1 MEGTVFARRPKMPN
15 ACFLTAAGKF
25 LPGEPVSN
33 DQVEAHLGQIGSKPS
48 ALRERVLRQ
57 NGITQRYYAIDNQ
70 QKSFFT
76 NAQMAA
82 NAVRDVLAQSSLDV
96 KDIELLVA
104 ATSQG
109 DLPLPGFASMVQG
122 ELKMPP
128 CEIATLHG
136 ICGSSVVGL
145 RHAALAIGAG
155 EVKAAVCVAS
165 EFVSRLLKASRFQA
179 QGYGDTKRLPFETE
193 FLRWMLSDGA
203 GALLLQDKPAERGL
217 SLEIERIVIKS
228 YAGDFPP
235 CMFVGNRDEVYGEPS
250 IGWLDHPDYESASA
264 AGAIN
269 LHQSVDM
276 LKDVLRLCVNGVFE
290 MVEEGCLDPKGIDW
304 WVTHYSSHL
313 FREQAYELFVRG
325 GVTIPPERIYTN
337 LYTSGNVGSASFP
350 MMLGDLFRSGKL
362 RVGQRILCIVPES
375 GRFLFGYVVLRVV
388 GEQAIRQIS
397 EPYMS
402 APTPSPAAHPDSA
415 VPPDIK
421 TSGTAI
427 EEALVRQ
434 LAQVW
439 TDFENRLHHV
449 PIVAK
454 MEAGRM
460 TVQDYRDLLFNLRQQ
475 VIDGSRWISRVASN
489 ITREHFPLRSAF
501 IGHSADEHRDF
512 EMIERDYVS
521 VGGDIEAIRSGVK
534 NVGSTALSEYILS
547 RAGRENPFDL
557 IGAMFIIEGLGRRVA
572 GQWGERIREQLG
584 LEKRQ
589 VSFLTYHSAS
599 DDIHFERL
607 DAAVQSGILTE
618 SLVAEIVKA
627 ARVTARLYLL
637 QLEEIGNF

>member
-1 MEGTVFARRPKMPN
+1 MEAR
-15 ACFLTAAGKF
+15 
-25 LPGEPVSN
+25 
-33 DQVEAHLGQIGSKPS
+33 LGQVGSKPS
-48 ALRERVLRQ
+48 RLRERILRQ
-57 NGITQRYYAIDNQ
+57 NGITQRYYALDNQ
-70 QKSFFT
+70 QQTVYT

-82 NAVRDVLAQSSLDV
+82 HAVRDALMQSTLDLNEV
-96 KDIELLVA
+96 ALLVA

-136 ICGSSVVGL
+136 ICGSSVLGL
-145 RHAALAIGAG
+145 RHAAFAIGAG
-155 EVKAAVCVAS
+155 DVDTAVCVAS
-165 EFVSRLLKASRFQA
+165 EFASRLLKASRFQA
-179 QGYGDTKRLPFETE
+179 QGYGDNRRLPFEAE

-203 GALLLQDKPAERGL
+203 GALLLRDTPAERGL
-217 SLEIERIVIKS
+217 SLEVEHIVVKS

-235 CMFVGNRDEVYGEPS
+235 CMFVGDRGEVCAEPP

-269 LHQSVDM
+269 LHQRIDLLQDAV
-276 LKDVLRLCVNGVFE
+276 RLCVNGVFE
-290 MVEEGCLDPKGIDW
+290 LVEEGRLDPRGIDW

-325 GVTIPPERIYTN
+325 GLTIPLDRVFTN

-350 MMLGDLFRSGKL
+350 LMLGDLFRSGNL
-362 RVGQRILCIVPES
+362 RPGQRILCIVPES
-375 GRFLFGYVVLRVV
+375 GRFLFGYVLLRVV
-388 GEQAIRQIS
+388 GEPAGALASRPQPFQ
-397 EPYMS
+397 
-402 APTPSPAAHPDSA
+402 PSPS
-415 VPPDIK
+415 PDIR
-421 TSGTAI
+421 TGGSAI

-434 LAQVW
+434 LSQVW
-439 TDFENRLHHV
+439 TEFENRLYRV
-449 PIVAK
+449 PIIAK
-454 MEAGRM
+454 MEKGRM
-460 TVQDYRDLLFNLRQQ
+460 SLQDYRDLLFNLRQQ

-501 IGHSADEHRDF
+501 IGHSSDEHRDF

-521 VGGDIEAIRSGVK
+521 VGGDLEAIRSGVK
-534 NVGSTALSEYILS
+534 NIGSTALSEYILS
-547 RAGRENPFDL
+547 RASRENPFDL

-572 GQWGERIREQLG
+572 GKWAERIREQLD
-584 LEKRQ
+584 LEPRQ
-589 VSFLTYHSAS
+589 VSFLAYHSAS

-618 SLVAEIVKA
+618 ALVADIVKT
-627 ARVTARLYLL
+627 ARVVARLYVL

>member
-1 MEGTVFARRPKMPN
+1 MQRP
-15 ACFLTAAGKF
+15 CFLTAAGQF

-33 DQVEAHLGQIGSKPS
+33 DQMEARLGQIGSKPS

-57 NGITQRYYAIDNQ
+57 NGITQRYYAIDSQ
-70 QKSFFT
+70 QNTVIS
-76 NAQMAA
+76 NAQMAGR
-82 NAVRDVLAQSSLDV
+82 AVREAIAQSSLDL

-128 CEIATLHG
+128 CEVATLHG
-136 ICGSSVVGL
+136 ICASSVVAL

-155 EVKAAVCVAS
+155 EVKAAMCVAS

-179 QGYGDTKRLPFETE
+179 QGYGDSKRVPFETE

-203 GALLLQDKPAERGL
+203 GALLLQDKPAERGI

-228 YAGDFPP
+228 YAGDFAA

-250 IGWLDHPDYESASA
+250 LGWLDHPGYEAASA

-269 LHQSVDM
+269 LHQSVEM
-276 LKDVLRLCVNGVFE
+276 LKDVVRLGVTGVFD
-290 MVEEGCLDPKGIDW
+290 MVEAGQLDPKGIDW

-313 FREQAYELFVRG
+313 FHDQAYELFVRG
-325 GVTIPPERIYTN
+325 GLTIPRDRISTN
-337 LYTSGNVGSASFP
+337 LYTSGNMGSASFP
-350 MMLGDLFRSGKL
+350 TMLGDLFRSGKL
-362 RVGQRILCIVPES
+362 QPGERILCIVPES
-375 GRFLFGYVVLRVV
+375 GRFLFGYVALRVV
-388 GEQAIRQIS
+388 GPEGERATPKTATTANLS
-397 EPYMS
+397 AAS
-402 APTPSPAAHPDSA
+402 APTGTA
-415 VPPDIK
+415 VAPDIK
-421 TSGTAI
+421 TSGSAI
-427 EEALVRQ
+427 EESLVRQ

-439 TDFENRLHHV
+439 TEFETRLHSV

-501 IGHSADEHRDF
+501 IGHSSDEHRDF
-512 EMIERDYVS
+512 EMIERDYAS
-521 VGGDIEAIRSGVK
+521 VGGDLEVIRSGVK

-547 RAGRENPFDL
+547 RASRENPFDL

-572 GQWGERIREQLG
+572 GHWGELIREQLG

-599 DDIHFERL
+599 DEIHFERL

-618 SLVAEIVKA
+618 ALVAEVIKA

>member
-1 MEGTVFARRPKMPN
+1 MQRP
-15 ACFLTAAGKF
+15 CFLTAAGQF

-33 DQVEAHLGQIGSKPS
+33 DQMEARLGQIGSKPS
-48 ALRERVLRQ
+48 AFRERVLRQ
-57 NGITQRYYAIDNQ
+57 NGITQRYYAINDRQ
-70 QKSFFT
+70 QTVVS

-82 NAVRDVLAQSSLDV
+82 GAVRDALAQSTLDLDQV
-96 KDIELLVA
+96 GLLVA

-136 ICGSSVVGL
+136 ICASSVVAL
-145 RHAALAIGAG
+145 RHAALAVGGG

-165 EFVSRLLKASRFQA
+165 EFVSRLLKASRFEA
-179 QGYGDTKRLPFETE
+179 QGYGDGRRLPFETE

-203 GALLLQDKPAERGL
+203 GALLLQDMPAERGL
-217 SLEIERIVIKS
+217 SLEIERIVIRS

-235 CMFVGNRDEVYGEPS
+235 CMFVGNRDEVYAEPS
-250 IGWLDHPDYESASA
+250 RGWLDHPDYEAASA

-269 LHQSVDM
+269 LHQSTGM

-290 MVEEGCLDPKGIDW
+290 MVENGQLDPKGIDW

-325 GVTIPPERIYTN
+325 GITIPPDRIYTN

-350 MMLGDLFRSGKL
+350 LMLGDLFRSGSL
-362 RVGQRILCIVPES
+362 RPGQRILCIVPES

-388 GEQAIRQIS
+388 GEEADGK
-397 EPYMS
+397 
-402 APTPSPAAHPDSA
+402 APKPSVTPRSGAPEKATAPPEWKTESSVA
-415 VPPDIK
+415 PDIK

-439 TDFENRLHHV
+439 TEFENRLHRV

-454 MEAGRM
+454 MEQGRM

-512 EMIERDYVS
+512 EMIERDYSS

-534 NVGSTALSEYILS
+534 NIGSAALSEYILS
-547 RAGRENPFDL
+547 RASRENPFDL

-584 LEKRQ
+584 LERRQ

-618 SLVAEIVKA
+618 ALVDDIVKA
-627 ARVTARLYLL
+627 ARVTARLYIL

>member
-1 MEGTVFARRPKMPN
+1 MQRP
-15 ACFLTAAGKF
+15 CFLTAAGRY
-25 LPGEPVSN
+25 LPGEPVGN
-33 DQVEAHLGQIGSKPS
+33 DRMEARLGQIGSNPS

-57 NGITQRYYAIDNQ
+57 NGILQRYYAIDDS
-70 QKSFFT
+70 QKTVVS

-82 NAVRDVLAQSSLDV
+82 HAVRDALAQSALNL
-96 KDIELLVA
+96 KDIGLLVA

-136 ICGSSVVGL
+136 ICASSVVGL
-145 RHAALAIGAG
+145 RHAALAVGAG
-155 EVKAAVCVAS
+155 GIRAAVCVAS

-179 QGYGDTKRLPFETE
+179 QGYGDGKRLPFETE

-203 GALLLQDKPAERGL
+203 GALLLQDTPAERGL
-217 SLEIERIVIKS
+217 SLEIEQIVIKS

-235 CMFVGNRDEVYGEPS
+235 CMFVGNRTEVYGEPS
-250 IGWLDHPDYESASA
+250 IGWLDHSDYESASA

-269 LHQSVDM
+269 LHQSVGM
-276 LKDVLRLCVNGVFE
+276 LKEVVRLAVNGVFE
-290 MVEEGCLDPKGIDW
+290 MVEQGRFDPKGIDW

-325 GVTIPPERIYTN
+325 GITIPPDRIFTN
-337 LYTSGNVGSASFP
+337 LSTCGNVGSAAFP
-350 MMLGDLFRSGKL
+350 LMLGDLLRSGNL
-362 RVGQRILCIVPES
+362 RPGQRILCIVPES
-375 GRFLFGYVVLRVV
+375 GRFLFGYVLLRVV
-388 GEQAIRQIS
+388 GEEASKQPA
-397 EPYMS
+397 
-402 APTPSPAAHPDSA
+402 TPSAAAAISSLPQTSA
-415 VPPDIK
+415 AASPDIK
-421 TSGTAI
+421 TSGSAI

-434 LAQVW
+434 LSQVW
-439 TDFENRLHHV
+439 TEFENRLYQV
-449 PIVAK
+449 PLIAK

-460 TVQDYRDLLFNLRQQ
+460 SMQDYRDLLFNLRQQ

-521 VGGDIEAIRSGVK
+521 VGGDLDTIRSGVK
-534 NVGSTALSEYILS
+534 NIGSIALSEYILS
-547 RAGRENPFDL
+547 RASRENPFDL
-557 IGAMFIIEGLGRRVA
+557 IGTMFIIEGLGRRVA
-572 GQWGERIREQLG
+572 GRWGEQIRAQLG
-584 LEKRQ
+584 LEPRQ
-589 VSFLTYHSAS
+589 VSFLSYHSAS

-618 SLVAEIVKA
+618 ALVGDIVKA
-627 ARVTARLYLL
+627 ARVTARLYIL

>member
-1 MEGTVFARRPKMPN
+1 MQRP
-15 ACFLTAAGKF
+15 CYITSVGQF
-25 LPGEPVSN
+25 LPGEPVCNEEMESR
-33 DQVEAHLGQIGSKPS
+33 LGQIGSKPS

-57 NGITQRYYAIDNQ
+57 NGITRRHYAIDDQ
-70 QKSFFT
+70 QKTVYT

-82 NAVRDVLAQSSLDV
+82 NAVRDCLAGSSLDL
-96 KDIELLVA
+96 KDIEMLVA

-122 ELKMPP
+122 ELGMQP

-136 ICGSSVVGL
+136 ICASSVVGL
-145 RHAALAIGAG
+145 RHGALAVGAG
-155 EVKAAVCVAS
+155 EAKAALCIGS
-165 EFVSRLLKASRFQA
+165 EFVSRLLKASRFQE
-179 QGYGDTKRLPFETE
+179 QGFGDGKRVPFETE

-203 GALLLQDKPAERGL
+203 GALLLQDTPSERGI
-217 SLEIERIVIKS
+217 SLEIEQIEIKS
-228 YAGDFPP
+228 YAGDFSP
-235 CMFVGNRDEVYGEPS
+235 CMFVGNRDEVYGDPPV
-250 IGWLDHPDYESASA
+250 GWLDHTGYEAASA

-276 LKDVLRLCVNGVFE
+276 LKDVVRLAVTGVFD
-290 MVEEGCLDPKGIDW
+290 MIEEGKLDPKQVDW

-313 FREQAYELFVRG
+313 FHDQGYELFRRG
-325 GVTIPPERIYTN
+325 GLTLPPDRIWTN
-337 LYTSGNVGSASFP
+337 LYTSGNMGAASFP
-350 MMLGDLFRSGKL
+350 TMLGDLFRSGKL
-362 RVGQRILCIVPES
+362 QPGERILCLVPES

-388 GEQAIRQIS
+388 GPEGASRPAPSLSS
-397 EPYMS
+397 E
-402 APTPSPAAHPDSA
+402 AARA
-415 VPPDIK
+415 EMATAPDIK
-421 TSGTAI
+421 TSGSPI
-427 EEALVRQ
+427 EESLVRQ

-439 TDFENRLHHV
+439 SEFETRLHHV

-454 MEAGRM
+454 IESGRL
-460 TVQDYRDLLFNLRQQ
+460 TVQDYRDLLYNLRQQ

-489 ITREHFPLRSAF
+489 ITREYFPLRSAF
-501 IGHSADEHRDF
+501 ISHSSDEHRDF
-512 EMIERDYVS
+512 EMIERDYAS
-521 VGGDIEAIRSGVK
+521 VGGDLATIRSGVK

-547 RAGRENPFDL
+547 RASRENPFDL

-572 GQWGERIREQLG
+572 GVWGELIREQLG

-618 SLVAEIVKA
+618 ALIADVVKA
-627 ARVTARLYLL
+627 ARVTARLYVL

>member
-1 MEGTVFARRPKMPN
+1 MQGR
-15 ACFLTAAGKF
+15 CFLTSVGQF

-33 DQVEAHLGQIGSKPS
+33 DRMEARLGRIGSKPS

-57 NGITQRYYAIDNQ
+57 NGITQRYYAIDENQ
-70 QKSFFT
+70 QTVFS

-82 NAVRDVLAQSSLDV
+82 HAVREALAQSSLDL

-122 ELKMPP
+122 ELQMPP

-136 ICGSSVVGL
+136 ICAGSVVAL

-179 QGYGDTKRLPFETE
+179 QGYGDGKRLPFETE

-203 GALLLQDKPAERGL
+203 GALLLQDTPAERGI
-217 SLEIERIVIKS
+217 SLEVERIVIKS

-235 CMFVGNRDEVYGEPS
+235 CMFVGKRDEVYGEPA
-250 IGWLDHPDYESASA
+250 IGWLDHPDFATAAA

-276 LKDVLRLCVNGVFE
+276 LKDVVRLGVNGVFE
-290 MVEEGCLDPKGIDW
+290 MVEEGQIDPKGVDW

-313 FREQAYELFVRG
+313 FHDQAYELFVRG
-325 GVTIPPERIYTN
+325 GITIPRDRVFTN
-337 LYTSGNVGSASFP
+337 LYTSGNMGSASFP
-350 MMLGDLFRSGKL
+350 TMLGDIFRSGKL
-362 RVGQRILCIVPES
+362 QIGERILCIVPES
-375 GRFLFGYVVLRVV
+375 GRFMFGYVVLRVV
-388 GEQAIRQIS
+388 GPETGGQNPDTAS
-397 EPYMS
+397 TVAS
-402 APTPSPAAHPDSA
+402 TVVPTFESIA
-415 VPPDIK
+415 PDIK

-427 EEALVRQ
+427 EESLVRQ

-439 TDFENRLHHV
+439 TEFETRLHHV

-454 MEAGRM
+454 METGRM
-460 TVQDYRDLLFNLRQQ
+460 TLQDYRDLLFNLRQQ

-521 VGGDIEAIRSGVK
+521 IGGDVDVIRSGVK

-547 RAGRENPFDL
+547 RASRENPFDL

-572 GQWGERIREQLG
+572 GRWGERIREQLN

-618 SLVAEIVKA
+618 ALVADIVKA